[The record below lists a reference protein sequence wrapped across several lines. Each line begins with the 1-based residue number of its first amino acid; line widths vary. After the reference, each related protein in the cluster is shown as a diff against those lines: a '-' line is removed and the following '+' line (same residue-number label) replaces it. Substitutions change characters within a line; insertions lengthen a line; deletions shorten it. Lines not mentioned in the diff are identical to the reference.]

1 MSEVPEHASFQ
12 PPKPWKRR
20 HGKSEKLTLQPIAD
34 TSKQFFVRIKGE
46 AEALR
51 AHLESKFGPIRIVQ
65 AESLDEEFGFLT
77 EVMTEGEYAKC
88 AEEFPGILHMI
99 RVQE

>member
-1 MSEVPEHASFQ
+1 MHRNIMTM
-12 PPKPWKRR
+12 W
-20 HGKSEKLTLQPIAD
+20 KSEKLTLQPIAD

-46 AEALR
+46 PEALK

-65 AESLDEEFGFLT
+65 AEELSGEFGFMT
-77 EVMTEGEYAKC
+77 EVMTEGTYARL

-99 RVQE
+99 RVQA

>member
-1 MSEVPEHASFQ
+1 MCQLP
-12 PPKPWKRR
+12 
-20 HGKSEKLTLQPIAD
+20 KLTLQPIAD

-65 AESLDEEFGFLT
+65 AESLDGEFGFLT

>member
-1 MSEVPEHASFQ
+1 M
-12 PPKPWKRR
+12 
-20 HGKSEKLTLQPIAD
+20 
-34 TSKQFFVRIKGE
+34 
-46 AEALR
+46 R
-51 AHLESKFGPIRIVQ
+51 AHLESKFGLIRIVQ